1 VTDTNELRKLLSAA
15 TPGPWAVS
23 YGDESWVVVRT
34 KPDGTPDLWAR
45 RTVFDDGSA
54 AGEYSPSCKGPTR
67 DLIVAAVN
75 ALPALLDELDAARA
89 EVERLRGVI
98 YEYVK
103 AIDDNAGSGLDLEL
117 EAAQLRYEHAVE
129 ALRAETNQ

>member
-1 VTDTNELRKLLSAA
+1 VADITEILR
-15 TPGPWAVS
+15 
-23 YGDESWVVVRT
+23 VVVDITAERN
-34 KPDGTPDLWAR
+34 
-45 RTVFDDGSA
+45 A
-54 AGEYSPSCKGPTR
+54 ALR
-67 DLIVAAVN
+67 
-75 ALPALLDELDAARA
+75 ELDAARA

>member
-1 VTDTNELRKLLSAA
+1 MADITEILR
-15 TPGPWAVS
+15 
-23 YGDESWVVVRT
+23 VVVDITAERN
-34 KPDGTPDLWAR
+34 
-45 RTVFDDGSA
+45 A
-54 AGEYSPSCKGPTR
+54 ALR
-67 DLIVAAVN
+67 
-75 ALPALLDELDAARA
+75 ELDAARA

>member
-1 VTDTNELRKLLSAA
+1 MADITEILR
-15 TPGPWAVS
+15 
-23 YGDESWVVVRT
+23 VVV
-34 KPDGTPDLWAR
+34 D
-45 RTVFDDGSA
+45 V
-54 AGEYSPSCKGPTR
+54 
-67 DLIVAAVN
+67 VAARN
-75 ALPALLDELDAARA
+75 AALKERDAALRELDAVRA